1 MMSKA
6 INTTIIP
13 LKYCIQW
20 MYKNLFSSPIDC
32 VITLSLCLF
41 ITWFFP
47 PLLDWFIL
55 QATFIG
61 EGSEQCTND
70 GACWI
75 FVREFLPQ
83 FIFGFYPEESRW
95 RLVTAV
101 IIAILFIGIQIVFKK
116 KYLKIL
122 TPTLIASYPIIAF
135 ILLYGGAFGLD
146 IIETHQWGGLF
157 LTLVIAIVGI
167 AGAFPLGVALA
178 LGRQSNLPIIRAF
191 CRLFIEL
198 WRGVPLITVLF
209 MASVML
215 PLFLPQGLDIDKLLR
230 VLICIMLFASAYL
243 AEVIRGG
250 IQSIPSG
257 QQEAATALGLS
268 YWHTTRYIILPQ
280 ALQHVIP
287 GIVNTF
293 IGLFKDTTLVLI
305 VGLFDF
311 LGIVQAAATN
321 PKWLGHA
328 IEGYIFAA
336 FVFWC
341 FCFSMSRFSRH
352 LEQRS
357 HLKAKPTT
365 HPT

>member
-1 MMSKA
+1 MSTERNTAISAIKA
-6 INTTIIP
+6 YTH
-13 LKYCIQW
+13 W
-20 MYKNLFSSPIDC
+20 ARENLFRSPIDSI
-32 VITLSLCLF
+32 ITLLLCVF
-41 ITWFFP
+41 IAWFFP
-47 PLLDWFIL
+47 PLLDWLIL
-55 QATFIG
+55 QATFMG
-61 EGSEQCTND
+61 EGNEQCVTD

-95 RLVTAV
+95 RLVSAV
-101 IIAILFIGIQIVFKK
+101 IIAIVFICAWIRFKK
-116 KYLKIL
+116 KSHNFI
-122 TPTLIASYPIIAF
+122 TLILIVSYPIIAF
-135 ILLYGGAFGLD
+135 ILLYGGVFGLEV
-146 IIETHQWGGLF
+146 IETHQWGGLF
-157 LTLVIAIVGI
+157 LTLVIATVGI
-167 AGAFPLGVALA
+167 VGAFPLGVALA
-178 LGRQSNLPIIRAF
+178 LGRQSNLPVIRAF

-250 IQSIPSG
+250 LQSIPSG

-268 YWHTTRYIILPQ
+268 YWHTMRYVILPQ

-336 FVFWC
+336 FIFWC
-341 FCFSMSRFSRH
+341 FCFSMSRFSMH

-357 HLKAKPTT
+357 HLNEKSIAQPS
-365 HPT
+365 

>member
-1 MMSKA
+1 MSTVINA
-6 INTTIIP
+6 IKST
-13 LKYCIQW
+13 LKSNAQW
-20 MYKNLFSSPIDC
+20 MHKNLFRSLIDGI
-32 VITLSLCLF
+32 ITLLLCMF
-41 ITWFFP
+41 VMWFFP

-55 QATFIG
+55 QANFIG

-95 RLVTAV
+95 RLITAV
-101 IIAILFIGIQIVFKK
+101 IIAIVFIGLWIGFKK
-116 KYLKIL
+116 KTHKIF
-122 TPTLIASYPIIAF
+122 TLVLIISYPIIAF
-135 ILLYGGAFGLD
+135 ILLYGGVFGLVV
-146 IIETHQWGGLF
+146 IETHQWGGLF

-167 AGAFPLGVALA
+167 AGAFPLGIALA

-250 IQSIPSG
+250 LQSIPSG

-268 YWHTTRYIILPQ
+268 YWHTMRYIILPQ

-336 FVFWC
+336 FIFWC

-357 HLKAKPTT
+357 HSKAKSNPD
-365 HPT
+365 

>member
-1 MMSKA
+1 MSSA
-6 INTTIIP
+6 TNTATGIVKTGI
-13 LKYCIQW
+13 KW
-20 MYKNLFSSPIDC
+20 THKNLFNSPIDSA
-32 VITLSLCLF
+32 ITLSLGLV
-41 ITWFFP
+41 IAWLFP

-61 EGSEQCTND
+61 EGNEQCTKD

-101 IIAILFIGIQIVFKK
+101 IVAIFFIGIQIAFKK
-116 KYLKIL
+116 KNLKLL
-122 TPTLIASYPIIAF
+122 TPALIISYPIIAF
-135 ILLYGGAFGLD
+135 ILLYGGAFGLEV
-146 IIETHQWGGLF
+146 IETHQWGGLF

-178 LGRQSNLPIIRAF
+178 LGRQSNLPVIRAF

-215 PLFLPQGLDIDKLLR
+215 PLFLPQGLDINKLLR

-250 IQSIPSG
+250 LQSIPSG
-257 QQEAATALGLS
+257 QQEAATALGLG
-268 YWHTTRYIILPQ
+268 YWHTMRYIILPQ
-280 ALQHVIP
+280 ALQYVIP

-328 IEGYIFAA
+328 IEGYVFAA
-336 FVFWC
+336 FIFWC
-341 FCFSMSRFSRH
+341 FCFSMSRFSRR

-357 HLKAKPTT
+357 HLKSTEHSA
-365 HPT
+365 

>member
-1 MMSKA
+1 MSTAVNRA
-6 INTTIIP
+6 INPI
-13 LKYCIQW
+13 KSSFHW
-20 MYKNLFSSPIDC
+20 AHRNLFRSPIDS
-32 VITLSLCLF
+32 VITLTLCAF
-41 ITWFFP
+41 ITWFIP
-47 PLLDWFIL
+47 PLFDWFIL
-55 QATFIG
+55 QATFTG
-61 EGSEQCTND
+61 EGNEQCVND

-101 IIAILFIGIQIVFKK
+101 IIVIAFIGIRIVFKK
-116 KYLKIL
+116 KVHKFFTL
-122 TPTLIASYPIIAF
+122 TLIVSYPIIAF
-135 ILLYGGAFGLD
+135 ILLYGGVFGLAV
-146 IIETHQWGGLF
+146 IETHQWGGLF
-157 LTLVIAIVGI
+157 LTLVIATVGI

-178 LGRQSNLPIIRAF
+178 LGRQSNLPVIRAF

-250 IQSIPSG
+250 LQSIPSG
-257 QQEAATALGLS
+257 QQEAATALGLN
-268 YWHTTRYIILPQ
+268 YWHTMRYVVLPQ
-280 ALQHVIP
+280 ALQNVIP

-321 PKWLGHA
+321 PQWLGHA

-336 FVFWC
+336 FIFWC
-341 FCFSMSRFSRH
+341 FCFSMSRFSLR

-357 HLKAKPTT
+357 HLKEKPMTQ
-365 HPT
+365 PS